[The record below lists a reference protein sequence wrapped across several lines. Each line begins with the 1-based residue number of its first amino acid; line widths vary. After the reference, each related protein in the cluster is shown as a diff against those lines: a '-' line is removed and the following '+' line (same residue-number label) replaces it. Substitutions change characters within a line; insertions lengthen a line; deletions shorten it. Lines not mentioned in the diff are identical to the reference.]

1 MFIKY
6 TFDIQTKQPVYAVC
20 NQQQQ
25 CILLTTNI
33 LTAIK
38 KVNA

>member
-1 MFIKY
+1 MIIKY

-20 NQQQQ
+20 NHQHQ
-25 CILLTTNI
+25 CVMVTTNI
-33 LTAIK
+33 LNAIK